1 VLTRPGIRVAAARNH
16 GASDGMRFL
25 RHGGRAAAPLENGF
39 GEFGDFSLR
48 VKRDVTR
55 NFAQRAGE
63 EAQSSGDFGDAIAM
77 RVPGMDGRERRNS
90 VGQGFGDFRTAAAKC
105 GKGANGAAELQRQD
119 ARLDFGEPL
128 AVARNCVEP
137 SSNDEAEGGGQ
148 GLLHPRASDNKS
160 GTMFFGERDE
170 SAAQTSQVLI
180 DEIARAAHLQ
190 NATGVDGI
198 LAGGAPVNEARR
210 VLVPV
215 RDKFGE
221 FLDEGMARFPAKA
234 ASLAM
239 AERSKFSARHLP
251 AMIVLGIAGRFRRWP
266 RRGKSGFKI
275 EHALNA
281 GSSEKSLSSA
291 A

>member
-1 VLTRPGIRVAAARNH
+1 
-16 GASDGMRFL
+16 
-25 RHGGRAAAPLENGF
+25 
-39 GEFGDFSLR
+39 
-48 VKRDVTR
+48 
-55 NFAQRAGE
+55 
-63 EAQSSGDFGDAIAM
+63 M
-77 RVPGMDGRERRNS
+77 RVPGNGWQGKAQF

-221 FLDEGMARFPAKA
+221 FLDEGDGQISGESGVFGDGGEVEIFRA
-234 ASLAM
+234 
-239 AERSKFSARHLP
+239 HLP
-251 AMIVLGIAGRFRRWP
+251 AMICAWDCGTIPEVASARARAAS
-266 RRGKSGFKI
+266 KS
-275 EHALNA
+275 
-281 GSSEKSLSSA
+281 SMP
-291 A
+291 